1 MAELDAATRNALSA
15 SDFALPSTRSYPIHD
30 LSHARYALDQA
41 SGRPEEATVKA
52 AVYKRYPALAQT
64 AKCEIVVPIWKH
76 DAAQI
81 VYGVVLTPGVTD
93 SQGDDASAQ
102 EIEKAAHRYLV
113 ESRKHDVQHSGTP
126 ADVNTVESYIAPQ
139 DLTLFGQKVLKGSWV
154 MATHIADPDVW
165 QRVQKDDLTGYSIA
179 GTAIREVLA

>member
-1 MAELDAATRNALSA
+1 
-15 SDFALPSTRSYPIHD
+15 
-30 LSHARYALDQA
+30 
-41 SGRPEEATVKA
+41 
-52 AVYKRYPALAQT
+52 
-64 AKCEIVVPIWKH
+64 
-76 DAAQI
+76 
-81 VYGVVLTPGVTD
+81 
-93 SQGDDASAQ
+93 
-102 EIEKAAHRYLV
+102 
-113 ESRKHDVQHSGTP
+113 VQHSGTP

>member
-64 AKCEIVVPIWKH
+64 AKC
-76 DAAQI
+76 QI